1 MDIWSQESK
10 AFSWLISLLKM
21 PTYSN
26 FKHIR
31 VIWKMLTDGGEI
43 WLLEDLYEIDTRFM
57 LEA

>member
-1 MDIWSQESK
+1 
-10 AFSWLISLLKM
+10 M

-26 FKHIR
+26 FKYIM

-43 WLLEDLYEIDTRFM
+43 WLLEDLYEIDTRFI